1 MQTDQQTVL
10 PARRGARP
18 KATQVRLQ
26 LAGQDLQRGRL
37 AWRDGARESC
47 VCVIK
52 CVSAGIT
59 QYYETP

>member
-1 MQTDQQTVL
+1 MQTDQQNVL

-47 VCVIK
+47 VCVCVIK
-52 CVSAGIT
+52 CASAGIT
-59 QYYETP
+59 LL

>member
-1 MQTDQQTVL
+1 MQTDQQNVL

-47 VCVIK
+47 VCV
-52 CVSAGIT
+52 
-59 QYYETP
+59 